1 MNKLST
7 LCLSVWLVLGSIT
20 GLLLGQYQA
29 GILHPMFIP
38 LLLLV
43 LVALALVLLT
53 LLIVTRRLVR
63 GDQWRNTIQACQT
76 RWVSETRRKP
86 NEFDMPESFVDIE
99 TSETSIRI
107 GSTDDPPSS

>member
-43 LVALALVLLT
+43 ST
-53 LLIVTRRLVR
+53 STNHRF
-63 GDQWRNTIQACQT
+63 
-76 RWVSETRRKP
+76 WVSETRRKP